1 MELNPAR
8 PYLFDLEADS
18 VPQTSYVVKLH
29 CVLCRMQI
37 FLFCSTLFLEEK
49 IKNKDLNAG
58 FGAAALFLEMTH
70 TDTIKIPELCMQ
82 LHHLHFQ

>member
-49 IKNKDLNAG
+49 NKEQRFECRFWCCCTVSRDDS
-58 FGAAALFLEMTH
+58 H
-70 TDTIKIPELCMQ
+70 
-82 LHHLHFQ
+82 